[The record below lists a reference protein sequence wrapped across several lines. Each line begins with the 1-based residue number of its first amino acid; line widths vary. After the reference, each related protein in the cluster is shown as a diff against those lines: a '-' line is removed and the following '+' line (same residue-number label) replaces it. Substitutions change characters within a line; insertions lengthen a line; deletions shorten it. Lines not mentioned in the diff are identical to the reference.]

1 MLQFFFLGSES
12 EQSLRYAL
20 SQWNRMDS
28 LFELAEQPLNPP
40 KSPSREV
47 LEPGLSK
54 GRLSLWSAGVM
65 EPWVVVVAQREGLG
79 RHRVSGG
86 NCRLT
91 RRLSSLP
98 LLGRGRCRWRRWLLC
113 SSCRR
118 TRRTRAASCCQPG
131 ESVIVGVVCLGS
143 WFVG

>member
-20 SQWNRMDS
+20 LQWDRVDS

-47 LEPGLSK
+47 LERGLSK
-54 GRLSLWSAGVM
+54 RRLSLWSAGVL
-65 EPWVVVVAQREGLG
+65 EPWVVVVEQRVGLG

-86 NCRLT
+86 NCKLT

-98 LLGRGRCRWRRWLLC
+98 LLGQGRYRSRRWLPC
-113 SSCRR
+113 SSYRR
-118 TRRTRAASCCQPG
+118 TRLKRATSCCLQG
-131 ESVIVGVVCLGS
+131 ESVAVAVVC
-143 WFVG
+143 